1 MQKIRKNLTVN
12 FSKKLE
18 NLILDQFWSILVR
31 KPQKEIFPQKTFRST
46 LRLHFAVTFIA

>member
-18 NLILDQFWSILVR
+18 NLILDQFWSENLKKRFFPKKHLGQLYDFIL
-31 KPQKEIFPQKTFRST
+31 
-46 LRLHFAVTFIA
+46 L